1 MDFETGDIVVGLMV
15 VVLGLLGLLVAA
27 RAWDNEM
34 YLFGLTLAGF
44 AVAFDF
50 GILRR
55 HFDRA
60 DAARA
65 ETQAQVEE
73 TRYV

>member
-1 MDFETGDIVVGLMV
+1 MDFETGDVVVGLMV
-15 VVLGLLGLLVAA
+15 AALGLLGLLLAA

-34 YLFGLTLAGF
+34 YLFGLVLAGF
-44 AVAFDF
+44 AVVFDF

-55 HFDRA
+55 HYDRS

-65 ETQAQVEE
+65 AAQARAEE
-73 TRYV
+73 ARYV